1 MDAWSKDVVAQQGPL
16 LFSLTFKFS
25 LWGPQP
31 RVKMP
36 GLRSSLSSQ
45 GMKALVVM
53 VASSLRRVP
62 WLRRPA
68 TPCLGRPP
76 PVFVP
81 GASASRLHGRGP
93 RGQLQGG
100 APGGLQSSCSSL
112 RPQLQA
118 LPPPGPPC
126 KGDSDLP
133 GGSKMTS
140 LLTSVHRTPSWV
152 PFTPRISAQ
161 A

>member
-53 VASSLRRVP
+53 VASSLSRVP
-62 WLRRPA
+62 WLQRPA
-68 TPCLGRPP
+68 TRAWGVRLPSSCLGRPP
-76 PVFVP
+76 PVFAA
-81 GASASRLHGRGP
+81 GALEASSREGP
-93 RGQLQGG
+93 RG
-100 APGGLQSSCSSL
+100 ASSPAARPCVLSSKPCSH
-112 RPQLQA
+112 PA
-118 LPPPGPPC
+118 LPA
-126 KGDSDLP
+126 KA
-133 GGSKMTS
+133 T
-140 LLTSVHRTPSWV
+140 RT
-152 PFTPRISAQ
+152 FLEGQR
-161 A
+161 